1 MSRLPLQF
9 FSINFFKFKFINIDY
24 KSYISIFANIL
35 FELLLIFSFVLF
47 VLILIK
53 LFLFWRKI
61 HSKQL
66 ILEISPLR
74 KTEQIPYTTQE
85 LFSLIHGLAKQRSFF
100 QRIIG
105 ERKNYSFEIISSK
118 EKGIRYLIRV
128 NEEDASIIKHELL
141 AYLSGTTIKEVDDY
155 LEIKENLKNLTIV
168 EFKLANHFSLPL
180 KGQNSLEDNDPIAYI
195 TGAMTKLEASEFI
208 SFQLVTTPLQKSLV
222 KDIDSITSLIYNHN
236 ELSFNLRY
244 LKAGYLVKNIFKLFL
259 LLIINIVFLPI
270 GLLIFVFTEGR
281 EGPFI
286 SSVLRNRQKKVDN
299 IYQQELETQ
308 IKSKLD
314 QPLFVSTIRL
324 LVVSPAKKTRQL
336 RVKGVLASLESFS
349 NLNYQSLIKKRQLNF
364 SFIKL
369 FNLFLFKNRL
379 HRLFNKSFLSVTE
392 VADIYHL
399 PFTSTTKT
407 ENLVKQ
413 QSKELAPPL
422 SLKQSDELDV
432 YFGQNNYGGVM
443 TKIGLNA
450 DERRRHMYIIGATGV
465 GKSTLLLS
473 MIKQDI
479 DNNKGI
485 AVIDP
490 HGDLIEK
497 ILNVIP
503 KKRIKDVIY
512 FNPDDIAN
520 PIAINLLELTP
531 GLSEDDSLKEKEF
544 IAESIISLFHK
555 IYSDKFSG
563 PRMEYIL
570 RNTIYTAFMVPDCTL
585 FTVYKLLTNTPYQ
598 KSITNFLDD
607 ENLSDF
613 WKFEFGKA
621 GDFQKVQ
628 MISPITNKIGR
639 FLFSPTAKRI
649 LEQPKSSIN
658 FDEIMD
664 SGKILLANLSKG
676 KLGEDNSELFGVMLM
691 TKIQLAALKRARV
704 EEKNRRDFYL
714 YVDEFQNFATP
725 SFAQILSEARKYK
738 LNAIL
743 AHQTT
748 SQIEDKSLI
757 NITLANTGTV
767 ICFRTA
773 NPEDEKLLLPQ
784 FYPYVVQGEIASL
797 PSFHFYTKIN
807 ALTSEEP
814 FSGETVPINFSVDKE
829 KVKEV
834 IDASRKN
841 YTVAY
846 KNPIIKKKIKKT
858 ENPTKDINLKDYFIK
873 ND

>member
-24 KSYISIFANIL
+24 KSYILIFINIL
-35 FELLLIFSFVLF
+35 FELFLIFSFVLF

-61 HSKQL
+61 HSKQI

-100 QRIIG
+100 QKMIG
-105 ERKNYSFEIISSK
+105 ETKNYSFEIVSFK
-118 EKGIRYLIRV
+118 EKGIRYLIRI

-141 AYLSGTTIKEVDDY
+141 AYLPGTVIKEVADY
-155 LEIKENLKNLTIV
+155 LKIKENLKNLTIV

-180 KGQNSLEDNDPIAYI
+180 KGQNSLENNDPMAYI
-195 TGAMTKLEASEFI
+195 TGAMTKLEANEFI

-222 KDIDSITSLIYNHN
+222 KDIDSITSLIYNHK

-244 LKAGYLVKNIFKLFL
+244 LKTENLLKNIFKLFL
-259 LLIINIVFLPI
+259 LLILNMVFLPI

-286 SSVLRNRQKKVDN
+286 SSLLGNKQKKVDN

-324 LVVSPAKKTRQL
+324 LVTSPSKLQRKL
-336 RVKGVLASLESFS
+336 RVKGMLASLESFS
-349 NLNYQSLIKKRQLNF
+349 NLNYQSFKKKRQINF

-369 FNLFLFKNRL
+369 FNLFLFKNRI

-413 QSKELAPPL
+413 QSKELPPPL
-422 SLKQSDELDV
+422 SLKQSDKLDV
-432 YFGQNNYGGVM
+432 YFGQNNYGGVI

-473 MIKQDI
+473 MIKQDV

-503 KKRIKDVIY
+503 SERINEVIY
-512 FNPDDIAN
+512 FNPDDITN

-531 GLSEDDSLKEKEF
+531 DLSEDDSLKEKEF

-570 RNTIYTAFMVPDCTL
+570 RNTIYTAFMVPNCTL

-598 KSITNFLDD
+598 KSVTNFLDD

-676 KLGEDNSELFGVMLM
+676 KLGEDTSELFGVMLM
-691 TKIQLAALKRARV
+691 TKIQLAALKRARK
-704 EEKNRRDFYL
+704 EEKERRDFYL

-725 SFAQILSEARKYK
+725 TFAQILSEARKYK

-784 FYPYVVQGEIASL
+784 FYPYVIQGEIASL

-814 FSGETVPINFSVDKE
+814 FSGETMPINFSFNKDKVE
-829 KVKEV
+829 KVIE
-834 IDASRKN
+834 ASRKN
-841 YTVAY
+841 YAVAY
-846 KNPIIKKKIKKT
+846 KTPIIKKGIKKT
-858 ENPTKDINLKDYFIK
+858 ENPVKNINSEEFFIK

>member
-1 MSRLPLQF
+1 M
-9 FSINFFKFKFINIDY
+9 
-24 KSYISIFANIL
+24 
-35 FELLLIFSFVLF
+35 LLIFSFVFF

-61 HSKQL
+61 HSKQI

-105 ERKNYSFEIISSK
+105 ERKNYSFEIVSSK

-155 LEIKENLKNLTIV
+155 LEIKENLKNLTIT

-195 TGAMTKLEASEFI
+195 TGAMTKLEANEFI

-222 KDIDSITSLIYNHN
+222 KDIDNITSLIYNHN

-270 GLLIFVFTEGR
+270 GLLIFLFTEGR

-324 LVVSPAKKTRQL
+324 LVTSPSKKTRKL

-349 NLNYQSLIKKRQLNF
+349 NLNYQSLRKKRQLNF

-443 TKIGLNA
+443 TKIGLTA

-497 ILNVIP
+497 
-503 KKRIKDVIY
+503 R
-512 FNPDDIAN
+512 
-520 PIAINLLELTP
+520 
-531 GLSEDDSLKEKEF
+531 
-544 IAESIISLFHK
+544 
-555 IYSDKFSG
+555 
-563 PRMEYIL
+563 
-570 RNTIYTAFMVPDCTL
+570 
-585 FTVYKLLTNTPYQ
+585 
-598 KSITNFLDD
+598 
-607 ENLSDF
+607 
-613 WKFEFGKA
+613 
-621 GDFQKVQ
+621 
-628 MISPITNKIGR
+628 
-639 FLFSPTAKRI
+639 
-649 LEQPKSSIN
+649 
-658 FDEIMD
+658 
-664 SGKILLANLSKG
+664 
-676 KLGEDNSELFGVMLM
+676 
-691 TKIQLAALKRARV
+691 
-704 EEKNRRDFYL
+704 
-714 YVDEFQNFATP
+714 
-725 SFAQILSEARKYK
+725 
-738 LNAIL
+738 
-743 AHQTT
+743 
-748 SQIEDKSLI
+748 
-757 NITLANTGTV
+757 
-767 ICFRTA
+767 
-773 NPEDEKLLLPQ
+773 
-784 FYPYVVQGEIASL
+784 
-797 PSFHFYTKIN
+797 
-807 ALTSEEP
+807 
-814 FSGETVPINFSVDKE
+814 
-829 KVKEV
+829 
-834 IDASRKN
+834 
-841 YTVAY
+841 
-846 KNPIIKKKIKKT
+846 
-858 ENPTKDINLKDYFIK
+858 
-873 ND
+873 

>member
-1 MSRLPLQF
+1 MF
-9 FSINFFKFKFINIDY
+9 
-24 KSYISIFANIL
+24 
-35 FELLLIFSFVLF
+35 LIFSFILF

-61 HSKQL
+61 HSKQI
-66 ILEISPLR
+66 ILEILPLR

-100 QRIIG
+100 QRMIG
-105 ERKNYSFEIISSK
+105 ETKNYSFEIVSSK

-128 NEEDASIIKHELL
+128 NEEDVFIIKHELL
-141 AYLSGTTIKEVDDY
+141 AYLSGTTIKEVNDFI
-155 LEIKENLKNLTIV
+155 ETKENLKNLTIA
-168 EFKLANHFSLPL
+168 EFKLTNHFSLPL

-195 TGAMTKLEASEFI
+195 TGAMTKLEANELI

-222 KDIDSITSLIYNHN
+222 KDIDKITSLIYNHK

-244 LKAGYLVKNIFKLFL
+244 FKAGYLVKNIFKLFL
-259 LLIINIVFLPI
+259 LLILNLVFLPI

-286 SSVLRNRQKKVDN
+286 SSVLRSGQKKVDN
-299 IYQQELETQ
+299 AYQQELETQ

-314 QPLFVSTIRL
+314 QPLFISTLRL
-324 LVVSPAKKTRQL
+324 LVISPSKKARKL

-349 NLNYQSLIKKRQLNF
+349 NLNYQSLRKKRQINF

-379 HRLFNKSFLSVTE
+379 HRFFNKSFLSVAE

-422 SLKQSDELDV
+422 SLKQADELDV
-432 YFGQNNYGGVM
+432 YFGQNNYGGII

-473 MIKQDI
+473 MIKQDM

-485 AVIDP
+485 AVLDP

-497 ILNVIP
+497 ILNVVP
-503 KKRIKDVIY
+503 SGRIDDLIY
-512 FNPDDIAN
+512 FNPDDVAN

-570 RNTIYTAFMVPDCTL
+570 RNTIYTAFMVPGCTL

-598 KSITNFLDD
+598 RSITNFLDD

-676 KLGEDNSELFGVMLM
+676 KLGEDTSELFGVMLM

-704 EEKNRRDFYL
+704 DEKKRKDFYL

-814 FSGETVPINFSVDKE
+814 FSGETVPVNFSIDKE

-834 IDASRKN
+834 IEASRKN
-841 YTVAY
+841 YAVAY
-846 KNPIIKKKIKKT
+846 KKTKEEKIVSTPKIIKKQKAKQDSLL
-858 ENPTKDINLKDYFIK
+858 P
-873 ND
+873 